1 MTRTRIKFCGLTRE
15 GDVAAACRLG
25 VDAVGFVCHPASPRY
40 VAVERLA
47 ALARELGPFVTP
59 VLLFVDADP
68 ARIRQAREFMPDA
81 LLQFHGRESAA
92 ACAAFGRP
100 YLRAI
105 ALGAGVDLL
114 DCEIEYRSAS
124 ALLVDAPPR
133 EHEVGGGGRTFDWS
147 LVPAPG
153 RRSRPLILAGG
164 LTPANVEAA
173 ISAVHP
179 YALDV
184 SSGIESSRG
193 IKSEA
198 LMTGFVAAVRAAD
211 RRAAA
216 TGDA

>member
-68 ARIRQAREFMPDA
+68 ARIRQALESVPDA

-147 LVPAPG
+147 LVPAPA
-153 RRSRPLILAGG
+153 RRTRPLILAGG
-164 LTPANVEAA
+164 LAPANVEAA
-173 ISAVHP
+173 IGAVHP

>member
-68 ARIRQAREFMPDA
+68 ARIRQALESVPDA

-147 LVPAPG
+147 LVPAPA
-153 RRSRPLILAGG
+153 RRTRPLILAGG
-164 LTPANVEAA
+164 LAPANVEAA
-173 ISAVHP
+173 IGAVHP

-216 TGDA
+216 TGDT